1 MLAYDVDPG
10 EERYNQLGMICIL
23 PKGRNQPAWHSNN
36 KLGIR
41 SELLLEKRDQL
52 LHTVVNL
59 GLRLELLLGHN
70 LDAGSQKLSGS
81 IPIPVGSHVHLQAGE
96 TLITDNIFTV
106 DEP

>member
-1 MLAYDVDPG
+1 VGNNKYTTYKEHP
-10 EERYNQLGMICIL
+10 
-23 PKGRNQPAWHSNN
+23 PAWHSNN

-96 TLITDNIFTV
+96 TLITDIIFTV